1 MPKVETFNKEVVIKQ
16 ATEVFHRKSY
26 SLTSMQDL
34 VDATGLNRSSI
45 YNTFGSK
52 LDLYTVCLKSYQ
64 TNFKC
69 SIENILKNINSPL
82 KAIEAIFI
90 LNIKQNKNNKNIGCL
105 INNCTSEMANQE
117 VTIQKFL
124 DNNHK
129 SMIKLFQDFIEKGQ
143 QEGSINKNNTAYEYA
158 LYLLNSIQG
167 LSISGI
173 LMNNCKHLESIV
185 KTTLSTLK

>member
-1 MPKVETFNKEVVIKQ
+1 
-16 ATEVFHRKSY
+16 
-26 SLTSMQDL
+26 MQDL

-173 LMNNCKHLESIV
+173 LMNNCKQLESIV